1 MGKCTL
7 GKYYPNEISI
17 LAKWNKISDKM
28 KFKAKSSLDRKK
40 VTIKFKNFNPSGRF
54 FKKAKLVY
62 I

>member
-1 MGKCTL
+1 MANSSL
-7 GKYYPNEISI
+7 G
-17 LAKWNKISDKM
+17 KM